1 MTCAKHC
8 APMALEIRAASQA
21 YANFLRGYI
30 LSSTTMT
37 FAVCSMLC
45 CAISQCM
52 FSLSSVLRLFYV
64 KYMYC
69 LDI

>member
-30 LSSTTMT
+30 LSSATMT
-37 FAVCSMLC
+37 FVVCSMLY

-52 FSLSSVLRLFYV
+52 SPLSYILRLFYV